1 MEEERRMNIA
11 RMRRAARGSCRSNL
25 LYPLALLTLLATGP
39 LAARDAPAH
48 DIVIDDTTEGTVYD
62 AVLDGFPQLAPFD
75 GTPDFGGNALGV
87 ALKSGVTEERG
98 IAEFP
103 LASLGELV
111 ADDVESATLTFNID
125 DVVATFGP
133 GTGFDATGADTI
145 FVFGYAGDGAAD
157 PEDFLKG
164 SGTPLATVDTTG
176 FGIITDASLA
186 TSGPL
191 VFGVDVTAAI
201 KARIDAGD
209 SFIGF
214 VFTTDDDQSGT
225 SIDNLGDSALGPPG
239 VHGSAM
245 PFLTIVPNEHGTTT
259 TTAPTTTATITI
271 TTMTTTT
278 TSTTLF
284 SSTTTTIS
292 TAVDCGD
299 ANGDGSITTT
309 DALFILRGAVG
320 LETCPLV
327 VCDVDSNGQVLTG
340 DSLRVLQAAIGL
352 PVELAC
358 QG

>member
-11 RMRRAARGSCRSNL
+11 RKRRAARSSCRNTP
-25 LYPLALLTLLATGP
+25 LYPSALVALLTLVP
-39 LAARDAPAH
+39 FAAHDALAH

-75 GTPDFGGNALGV
+75 GIPDFGGNALGV

-103 LASLGELV
+103 LASLGELA
-111 ADDVESATLTFNID
+111 ADDIESATLTFNID
-125 DVVATFGP
+125 DVVTTFGP
-133 GTGFDATGADTI
+133 GTGFDATGSDTI
-145 FVFGYAGDGAAD
+145 FVFGYAADGAVEI
-157 PEDFLKG
+157 EDFLEG

-176 FGIITDASLA
+176 FGVITDASLA

-191 VFGVDVTAAI
+191 VFEVDVTEAI
-201 KARIDAGD
+201 KARVDAGD
-209 SFIGF
+209 PFVGF
-214 VFTTDDDQSGT
+214 VFTTDDDQSAT
-225 SIDNLGDSALGPPG
+225 SIDNLGNSALGPPG
-239 VHGSAM
+239 VNGSVM
-245 PFLTIVPNEHGTTT
+245 PFLTIVPSEHGTTT
-259 TTAPTTTATITI
+259 TTAPTTTTTIA
-271 TTMTTTT
+271 TTT
-278 TSTTLF
+278 TSTTSTTLLA
-284 SSTTTTIS
+284 TTTTTLS
-292 TAVDCGD
+292 PSDNCGD
-299 ANGDGSITTT
+299 ANGDGEITTT

-358 QG
+358 QE